1 LERANCELPRIVAAD
16 QEERVMQSIDEH
28 REDHLIDLGAVTEET
43 KGGSIVSNDSAGQ
56 QQGLPGLSDD

>member
-1 LERANCELPRIVAAD
+1 
-16 QEERVMQSIDEH
+16 MQSIDEH